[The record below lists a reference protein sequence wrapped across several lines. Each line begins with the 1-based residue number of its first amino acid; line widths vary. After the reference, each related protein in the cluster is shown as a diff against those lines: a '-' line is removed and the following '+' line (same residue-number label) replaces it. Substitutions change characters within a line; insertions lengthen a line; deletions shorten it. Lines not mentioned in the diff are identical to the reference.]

1 MQFGISIDGQ
11 AAAEAR
17 AVLRGSVHL
26 RVSVFMRFDDADR
39 RDDAAG
45 ARGCLPIQRREDQ
58 IAKHPIDNP
67 PVHTLPRPEAPM
79 IRISRIAVPVAALLL
94 AACGGDAR
102 QTAAPPP
109 DSANMVKAA
118 EAVPG
123 AMGGATARA
132 QEGADSSNAAVQRRD
147 AEVDALTREANGAG
161 TGAATT
167 P

>member
-1 MQFGISIDGQ
+1 MGTPPPK
-11 AAAEAR
+11 R
-17 AVLRGSVHL
+17 ALSSVHL
-26 RVSVFMRFDDADR
+26 RVSVSMRFDDADEDTMEPERTDACRSSDAVIRLR
-39 RDDAAG
+39 RIQST
-45 ARGCLPIQRREDQ
+45 AR
-58 IAKHPIDNP
+58 P
-67 PVHTLPRPEAPM
+67 PTPCPAPEAPM

-94 AACGGDAR
+94 AACGGDAK

-123 AMGGATARA
+123 AMGGATVRA

-161 TGAATT
+161 TGAGTGAATT